1 MIIWLNGGFGAG
13 KTTLAYELLP
23 RVPGAVVYDPED
35 VGAMLWK
42 WLPRNDDFQDLPSW
56 RELVVATAVSLRR
69 HHAATLIVP
78 MSLIRAAYR
87 IEILDGLADAGEEIF
102 HVFLNAD
109 GDELK
114 RRLQARGAPP
124 NTPLSAEAIREWAFS
139 RVDTAV
145 EAAGRQPKET
155 LVLRS
160 DQLSPAQLADQVL
173 AAVADRL
180 AS

>member
-1 MIIWLNGGFGAG
+1 VI
-13 KTTLAYELLP
+13 
-23 RVPGAVVYDPED
+23 YDPED

-42 WLPRNDDFQDLPSW
+42 WLPRNEDFQDLRSW

-69 HHAATLIVP
+69 HHASTLIVP
-78 MSLIRAAYR
+78 MSLIRDAYR
-87 IEILDGLADAGEEIF
+87 SEILDGLADSGEEVL

-124 NTPLSAEAIREWAFS
+124 NTAVSADAIREWAFS
-139 RVDTAV
+139 RTDKAV
-145 EAAGRQPKET
+145 AAAGRQPKET

-160 DQLSPAQLADQVL
+160 DQLSPARLADQVL
-173 AAVADRL
+173 AAVDDRL
-180 AS
+180 TFQPPGASSVVGPRVFVVLG